1 MCELKQQPE
10 NTMTTYVKRIRTT
23 TGSEYHDFNLMN
35 HTKTHGAR
43 RIGARVTYLTHEY
56 IDAPATD
63 MWGTV
68 SEFRGSKLA
77 VLLRLMV
84 GNDTWGPGMVFKEF
98 DNTPEGEDAR
108 AKFVEKKLKEVRAR
122 QAKKL
127 ELA

>member
-1 MCELKQQPE
+1 MYELKQQPE
-10 NTMTTYVKRIRTT
+10 NTMTTYVKRIRTI
-23 TGSEYHDFNLMN
+23 TGSEYHDFGLANF
-35 HTKTHGAR
+35 TKTYGGLP
-43 RIGARVTYLTHEY
+43 IGARVKYLTHEY

-63 MWGTV
+63 MWGSI
-68 SEFRGSKLA
+68 SEFRGGKLA

-84 GNDTWGPGMVFKEF
+84 GNHPWGPGLVLKEF

-108 AKFVEKKLKEVRAR
+108 AEFVEKKLKEMRAR